1 MERINKEMARRGLT
15 TRRQADELIERELV
29 FVNGK
34 KAKLGQQVAHE
45 DTIEIRDLAGTH
57 TVEYQYVAYYKPR
70 GVVTHS
76 PVGKQKDVASTS
88 GHPDLF
94 PVGRLDKESEGLL
107 VLTNDGRVTER
118 LLHPRFAHEKE
129 YLVEFKGRVP
139 NGGEERLLKGITSE
153 GEVLSA
159 KNIELLTRKTLSI
172 TLTEGKRHQV
182 RRMLGALGLEVT
194 ILKRTR
200 IMGIHLGALKPGQSR
215 ALTGKA
221 LKGFLTDIGLSR
233 TF

>member
-15 TRRQADELIERELV
+15 TRRQADTLIENEVV

-34 KAKLGQQVAHE
+34 KAKLGQQVSLT
-45 DTIEIRDLAGTH
+45 DTIEIRDVAGTH
-57 TVEYQYVAYYKPR
+57 TIEYEYVAYYKPR

-76 PVGKQKDVASTS
+76 PVGKQTDVASTS

-129 YLVEFKGRVP
+129 YLVEFSGHFPK
-139 NGGEERLLKGITSE
+139 NGENKLLEGVMSE
-153 GEVLSA
+153 GEKLSA
-159 KNIELLTRKTLSI
+159 SKVELLTRKTISL

-182 RRMLGALGLEVT
+182 RRMLAGLDLEVVA
-194 ILKRTR
+194 LKRTR
-200 IMGIHLGALKPGQSR
+200 IMGINIGALRPGQSR
-215 ALTGKA
+215 VLTGKA
-221 LKGFLTDIGLSR
+221 LKGFLSDIGLNK
-233 TF
+233 